1 MGLDL
6 TLEAVP
12 AASDIDYKVIE
23 KCDEICYGRKTWF
36 IWNWFRF
43 CGKAEVLP
51 NAIMIKMTREAWDT
65 FIDILNQK
73 KSLIEKY
80 LETVY
85 YYDDMIALTD
95 IYINIIN
102 EQMRHEPIIKEFEEW
117 YDKTF
122 YDTPTLG
129 YSWDARAM
137 LDWLAAADEVREKI
151 DDPSYVVLLIAD
163 Y

>member
-12 AASDIDYKVIE
+12 TASDIDYKAIE
-23 KCDEICYGRKTWF
+23 ECEDICYGRKTWF

-51 NAIMIKMTREAWDT
+51 NATMIKITREAWDT
-65 FIDILNQK
+65 FVDILNQK
-73 KSLIEKY
+73 KSLIENY
-80 LETVY
+80 LDIVY
-85 YYDDMIALTD
+85 YHEDLTLTD
-95 IYINIIN
+95 IYLNIIN
-102 EQMRHEPIIKEFEEW
+102 EQMRGFSIIKEFEDW
-117 YDKTF
+117 YDETF
-122 YDTPTLG
+122 DETPTLG

-137 LDWLAAADEVREKI
+137 LDWLAAADKVREKI
-151 DDPSYVVLLIAD
+151 DDPSYMVLLIAD

>member
-12 AASDIDYKVIE
+12 AATDIDYKVIE

-51 NAIMIKMTREAWDT
+51 NANMIKITREAWDT
-65 FIDILNQK
+65 FVDILNQK
-73 KSLIEKY
+73 KSLIENY
-80 LETVY
+80 LDIVY
-85 YYDDMIALTD
+85 YHEDLTLTD
-95 IYINIIN
+95 IYLNIIN
-102 EQMRHEPIIKEFEEW
+102 EQMRGFSIIKEFEDW

-122 YDTPTLG
+122 DETPTLG

-151 DDPSYVVLLIAD
+151 DDPSYMVLLIAD

>member
-12 AASDIDYKVIE
+12 TTSDIDYKVIE
-23 KCDEICYGRKTWF
+23 KCEDICYGRKTWF

-51 NAIMIKMTREAWDT
+51 NATMIKITREAWDT
-65 FIDILNQK
+65 FVDILNQK
-73 KSLIEKY
+73 KSLIENY
-80 LETVY
+80 LDIVY
-85 YYDDMIALTD
+85 YHEDLTLTD
-95 IYINIIN
+95 IYLNIIN
-102 EQMRHEPIIKEFEEW
+102 EQMRGFSIIKEFEDW
-117 YDKTF
+117 YDETF
-122 YDTPTLG
+122 DETPTLG

-137 LDWLAAADEVREKI
+137 LDWLAAADKVREKI
-151 DDPSYVVLLIAD
+151 DDPSYMVLLIAD